1 MRLIQ
6 SQASVEAVS
15 ESLLGTLY
23 MRTDRAD
30 DDFIQDMME
39 AIQDFRKVRGLKPMP
54 RADAYSGA
62 YFILKR
68 LKMRG
73 WQFSPP
79 LMPMVGG
86 VLQGSR
92 RKD

>member
-1 MRLIQ
+1 
-6 SQASVEAVS
+6 
-15 ESLLGTLY
+15 
-23 MRTDRAD
+23 MRTTRD
-30 DDFIQDMME
+30 DDRFIEDVIG
-39 AIQDFRKVRGLKPMP
+39 ALQDFREVRGLKSMP
-54 RADAYSGA
+54 RDAAYSGA

-68 LKMRG
+68 LKSRG

-92 RKD
+92 RKE